1 MAATSDL
8 ERERSE
14 DMTQSVDGAAAVRLP
29 QRGASVSNASLA
41 KQLRKA
47 LNAIPAYTWYAL
59 PSGALTFMDE
69 RSADNH
75 ALAEDHPL
83 RLGIDTGASW
93 DSHIPLLHP
102 DDHDEARKL
111 WSDALRTESA
121 YQATFRVRN
130 AQGEYRWYVT
140 RAEPL
145 RADDGVLLYWIGI
158 TLDIEEHKLAEFYL
172 KEGQRLANT
181 GSWALSSVGFTY
193 WSPQLF
199 EIHGLEPRGE

>member
-1 MAATSDL
+1 MLAMDL
-8 ERERSE
+8 QGYESE
-14 DMTQSVDGAAAVRLP
+14 
-29 QRGASVSNASLA
+29 SNRVFEA
-41 KQLRKA
+41 QLRA
-47 LNAIPAYTWYAL
+47 TLDVIPAYTWYAV
-59 PSGALTFMDE
+59 PPGALTFVNK
-69 RSADNH
+69 RHADY
-75 ALAEDHPL
+75 LGLPKDHPL